1 MTYVASKAQTG
12 MTEMGTTSDCAKA
25 LRSLVL
31 HGQHPGENKSQGAL
45 NHRVDPNFSP
55 EPLSP
60 SAKDNTLFN
69 N

>member
-1 MTYVASKAQTG
+1 MA
-12 MTEMGTTSDCAKA
+12 EMGTSDYAKA

-31 HGQHPGENKSQGAL
+31 HGQHPGENKRQGAR
-45 NHRVDPNFSP
+45 NHRADPNFSS

-60 SAKDNTLFN
+60 SVKDKTLFN